1 MKFFYFVSATEL
13 SLSGLESYAFS
24 TAIEATSYEHA
35 RNKFAV
41 IYPFATIQSLVK
53 E

>member
-13 SLSGLESYAFS
+13 SLSGLESYSFS

-41 IYPFATIQSLVK
+41 IYPFAKITGLVK